1 MSEKKRGDMLRGAM
15 SGLSEKTVAEAFAYT
30 PGKGKTRRRAKIIS
44 VILAAALLL
53 TSVPLGVIIIANRKN
68 ANDYPDPEPIV
79 FSGGRYSG
87 SGAGLPDE
95 LKTVSITADGT
106 DSRVIPIDGSFII
119 ETAGPTGTGT
129 LAGYLTMT
137 PAIATSV
144 TKLSDNR
151 FRVSPASGSLE
162 PGQIYRI
169 TLGDPENP
177 AASYAFQTENGMKVK
192 SVFPAD
198 LSLNVPRDTG
208 IEVAFTDSVVLD
220 GKKDPFTVSPAV
232 SGKFSLY
239 PDGRTVLFLPDS
251 DLDYDTVYTVTVSEG
266 VAGRSGKTFEGECS
280 AKFRTVTKEY
290 EKSLNSSS
298 SDFLRI
304 SYVRNRDY
312 IFSPGCSA
320 GLDFYVFSPAGTNLT
335 VSCDLYAFASAAQAA
350 GMAAESERHAG
361 DNGGSRF
368 DVSKLTKAGTF
379 KATGSSAT
387 HSYSLDFG
395 SGLPEG
401 VYLAKITATYGRK
414 TAVETVFIQI
424 SELRPYTV
432 SSDGSTYLW
441 LNRTGSGRVAGAKVT
456 ACVFDRYDGWNS
468 EINDRTLSSV
478 TGSDGLC
485 RIDNGGRNSA
495 IIYAESDG
503 DAVILFASLAK
514 TDAND
519 YYMNCFFTDRE
530 VYFSD
535 DTVNFSGFIANS
547 FGGDI
552 PDHLYLSTGL
562 SSLKERI
569 EVDENGFFKGSFSYE
584 KTGSGYFSLRL
595 CDGDGRTVAAKGFRV
610 TEEEKPQYTASVSF
624 DRLFYRRNEKIK
636 VTVKATFFDGT
647 PADGLEFSCR
657 MSYFGENSRTV
668 KTDKKGEA
676 TLTFTPRRLSY
687 DEVYGTDPV
696 RLWFRAELTGFE
708 TQTLRTSASVLYF
721 HSDYA
726 VGTSQNETESV
737 MTLNARD
744 TSGIKSASD
753 LSYPAFP
760 ENTVGKA
767 LSKANALSWTL
778 VKTVITR
785 TEHKEYNSYT
795 RRNETY
801 FNYSSKDYTVDS
813 GVRSFVNGK
822 ASFPLK
828 TVEGFTGY
836 YTYKVSFYDETSEN
850 TYSYSLSG
858 TAGRRYYTNSDW
870 ENPLK
875 VTLNAESYSA
885 GDRVEAGFESA
896 YTADRVLFVTAAR
909 GIADIRCAD
918 SLSFSYTNDM
928 IAAGNVSA
936 VLFDSESGNYYI
948 AEKRLPF
955 DTAAAS
961 LVPEII
967 PSAEKYRPGDQATVT
982 VRVPGVSGGFAV
994 LSVVDEACFALGD
1007 QKIDPLNFFS
1017 SSSSSSPS
1025 SGAARYYDYLSYY
1038 YIKPGYRVYGN
1049 PAPQI
1054 LFNTRFATS
1063 LAAEASG
1070 ADRYRYAK
1078 SSLEDDGIEIAAADA
1093 PAEAESSTEGSGDGW
1108 YVRKYFA
1115 DNPEYRVVELGSD
1128 GCGTL
1133 VFTVPDNI
1141 TSWRITAL
1149 AVSGTGGEIGEIRTG
1164 AGVSDVICTQ
1174 PFFINLGICDKY
1186 IVGDTVSLS
1195 ARAYGTE
1202 ASGNVKYTAVL
1213 SDALGNRIAEKT
1225 GSSQPTDRCW
1235 LKFDL
1240 DTPGRYRVT
1249 VYGECGDN
1257 RDALTADFDL
1267 VTTAVAADISKTLT
1281 VGELGQIDP
1290 VYWPVRLVFSNRTE
1304 SCTFYERI
1312 ASYLSYS
1319 RRSGRTDESAAR
1331 LVASAARERL
1341 YGLDGSE
1348 TEEEMLRLV
1357 EANFS
1362 YADGQFRLF
1371 TYSEADPGLTASVFS
1386 LGLPLTSGIRTRAAT
1401 VAAAAVASNKQ
1412 ESPEALCEN
1421 LCILASLGEPVLD
1434 TLYAVA
1440 STAGKYPDEAKLRLA
1455 LAFALCGDWPAA
1467 SDIYSQV
1474 RDAIGTEDRE
1484 YGTLRFG
1491 KSDFDTNVSLTSLA
1505 LLCAA
1510 RVARDDA
1517 ARLARWLAENPD
1529 DSVSD
1534 RIALA
1539 SYLMF
1544 FLPAE
1549 TAEPVEFTYSVGAGT
1564 ERVKI
1569 ETGRSFTLLL
1579 SAPELA
1585 AFETSLPDDFPVG
1598 VSYRGTAEE
1607 AMAGAEKYD
1616 GGRVTVTKKMYQ
1628 NSRGNCTVELNISG
1642 TSTRVSEYFELYDLI
1657 PSGARFLSIESR
1669 GYGYNTAVAQNGGK
1683 VYTSAYLCNRSGQN
1697 MTGGVSV
1704 YNDINAGKKGK
1715 YMTECPEYSFSVTV
1729 SYVIR
1734 GAVDG
1739 RFIAESAFL
1748 KNSSTGVFSVS
1759 DRMTVDIRENGAWN
1773 FGG

>member
-1 MSEKKRGDMLRGAM
+1 MSEKKRGDLLRGAM
-15 SGLSEKTVAEAFAYT
+15 SGISEKTLAEAAAYT
-30 PGKGKTRRRAKIIS
+30 PEKGRNKRRAKIVS
-44 VILAAALLL
+44 AILAGAVLL
-53 TSVPLGVIIIANRKN
+53 TSIPLGGIIIANRKN
-68 ANDYPDPEPIV
+68 RNEYPDPEPIV

-87 SGAGLPDE
+87 NGAGLPDE

-119 ETAGPTGTGT
+119 ETAGPTETGT

-144 TKLSDNR
+144 TKLSDNK
-151 FRVSPASGSLE
+151 FKVSPASGSLE

-208 IEVAFTDSVVLD
+208 IEVTFTDSVLLD
-220 GKKDPFTVSPAV
+220 GQKEPFTLSPAV
-232 SGKFSLY
+232 KGKFSLY

-290 EKSLNSSS
+290 EKSQDSSS
-298 SDFLRI
+298 SDYLWI
-304 SYVRNRDY
+304 SYVRNRDF

-320 GLDFYVFSPAGTNLT
+320 GLDFRVFSPAGTNLT

-350 GMAAESERHAG
+350 EMAAESEKHAG
-361 DNGGSRF
+361 DNGGSGF
-368 DVSKLTKAGTF
+368 DLSKLTKTGSF

-395 SGLPEG
+395 SGLPQG
-401 VYLAKITATYGRK
+401 VYLAKITASYGRK
-414 TAVETVFIQI
+414 TAVETLFIQI
-424 SELRPYTV
+424 SDLRPYTV

-441 LNRTGSGRVAGAKVT
+441 LNRTGAGRVSGAKVT
-456 ACVFDRYDGWNS
+456 AFVFDRYDGWNA
-468 EINDRTLSSV
+468 EINDKKVSAK
-478 TGSDGLC
+478 TGPDGLC

-503 DAVILFASLAK
+503 DALVLFASLAK
-514 TDAND
+514 TDASD
-519 YYMNCFFTDRE
+519 YYMNWFFTDRE

-552 PDHLYLSTGL
+552 PDHLCLYTGL
-562 SSLKERI
+562 STLKERI
-569 EVDENGFFKGSFSYE
+569 EVDEKGFFKGSFSYE
-584 KTGSGYFSLRL
+584 KTGSGYFTLRL
-595 CDGDGRTVAAKGFRV
+595 CDDDGRMVAAKGFRV

-636 VTVKATFFDGT
+636 VTLRATFFDGT
-647 PADGLEFSCR
+647 PADGLEFTCR
-657 MSYFGENSRTV
+657 MSYFGQESRTV

-737 MTLNARD
+737 MTLNVRD

-813 GVRSFVNGK
+813 GVKSFENGK

-828 TVEGFTGY
+828 TVEGFNGY

-858 TAGRRYYTNSDW
+858 TAGRRYYTYSDY
-870 ENPLK
+870 ETPLK

-896 YTADRVLFVTAAR
+896 YAADLVLFVTGAR

-918 SLSFSYTNDM
+918 RLSFAYTSDM
-928 IAAGNVSA
+928 IAGGKVSA
-936 VLFDSESGNYYI
+936 VLFDSESGSYYT
-948 AEKRLPF
+948 AEKRLAY

-961 LVPEII
+961 LTPEII
-967 PSAEKYRPGDQATVT
+967 PSAEKYKPGDQATVT
-982 VRVPGVSGGFAV
+982 VKVPGVSGGFAV

-1017 SSSSSSPS
+1017 SSSSSSSSPS
-1025 SGAARYYDYLSYY
+1025 SGAAGYYDYLSYY
-1038 YIKPGYRVYGN
+1038 YITAGYRVYGN

-1063 LAAEASG
+1063 LAEEASG
-1070 ADRYRYAK
+1070 ADRYAK
-1078 SSLEDDGIEIAAADA
+1078 NSLEAMSLVVAAADA

-1115 DNPEYRVVELGSD
+1115 DNPEYRVVELGPD

-1164 AGVSDVICTQ
+1164 AGVSGVVCTQ

-1249 VYGECGDN
+1249 VYGECGGN

-1267 VTTAVAADISKTLT
+1267 VTTAVAADIAKTLT

-1290 VYWPVRLVFSNRTE
+1290 VYWPVRLVLSNRTE
-1304 SCTFYERI
+1304 SFTFYERI
-1312 ASYLSYS
+1312 ASFLSCS
-1319 RRSGRTDESAAR
+1319 RRSGRTDESASR

-1348 TEEEMLRLV
+1348 TEEELQRLI

-1371 TYSEADPGLTASVFS
+1371 TYSEADPGLTASIFS
-1386 LGLPLTSGIRTRAAT
+1386 LGLPLTSGIKTRAAT
-1401 VAAAAVASNKQ
+1401 LASAAVASKNQK
-1412 ESPEALCEN
+1412 SPEALCEN

-1474 RDAIGTEDRE
+1474 RDAIGTEDKE

-1491 KSDFDTNVSLTSLA
+1491 KTDFDTNVSLTSLA

-1517 ARLARWLAENPD
+1517 AKLALWLAENPD

-1539 SYLMF
+1539 SYLLF

-1549 TAEPVEFTYSVGAGT
+1549 TVEPLEFTYSVGAGT
-1564 ERVKI
+1564 EKVKI
-1569 ETGRSFTLLL
+1569 EAGRTFTLLL

-1598 VSYRGTAEE
+1598 VSYRGSAEE

-1628 NSRGNCTVELNISG
+1628 NSRGNCVVELNISG
-1642 TSTRVSEYFELYDLI
+1642 TTTRVSEYFELYDLI

-1669 GYGYNTAVAQNGGK
+1669 GYGYSTAVAQNGGK

-1704 YNDINAGKKGK
+1704 CNDINLGKKGR

-1729 SYVIR
+1729 SYLIR

-1739 RFIAESAFL
+1739 HFIAESAFL

-1759 DRMTVDIRENGAWN
+1759 DRMTVDIRENGAWT
-1773 FGG
+1773 FGK